1 MHLDPDISHYKVI
14 SIVSDIQ
21 KMKLQSV
28 GYRVDI
34 ISDLADTAR
43 ERLEEVSRINR
54 FSRIH
59 DMGQI

>member
-1 MHLDPDISHYKVI
+1 MHLGPDISHYKVI

-43 ERLEEVSRINR
+43 ERL
-54 FSRIH
+54 
-59 DMGQI
+59 